1 MVCLSRENFAVEGKR
16 KGTPCSSLGAMA
28 ISDGGFNEAQKN
40 ASGFN
45 EAQVIARLKEI
56 FASTDPRISL
66 GIGDDAAVVSGAKAQ
81 VLTTDMAVSGVHFRT
96 DWSSAFEIGRKVTA
110 ANTADVL
117 AMSAKPDYLLVAV
130 ALTGSETME
139 WISDLARG
147 IKYEADLAGAHVVG
161 GDISRADQ
169 VVISMTAIGST
180 NKAITRSGAKPG
192 DGIYLSSLTGWS
204 AAGLAIVSS
213 GSKENMEPAQKA
225 LSEFKSPTIDYGF
238 DASKANALCDVSDA
252 LVIQAAQMA
261 EASKVCFNFDLTKI
275 QASAE
280 FMELENLAQRMDI
293 DIWSWIFA
301 GGEDHALLATGTDLP
316 GLLIGEVT
324 QGAGLANVPAGV
336 EANAWQHF

>member
-1 MVCLSRENFAVEGKR
+1 
-16 KGTPCSSLGAMA
+16 MA
-28 ISDGGFNEAQKN
+28 ITDGR
-40 ASGFN
+40 FN

-56 FASTDPRISL
+56 FATSDPRISI
-66 GIGDDAAVVSGAKAQ
+66 GIGDDAAVVKGGSNQ
-81 VLTTDMAVSGVHFRT
+81 ILTTDMAVSGVHFRT
-96 DWSSAFEIGRKVTA
+96 DWSTAFEIGRKVTA

-117 AMSAKPDYLLVAV
+117 AMSAKPDFLLVAV
-130 ALTGSETME
+130 SLTGSETIE
-139 WISDLARG
+139 WITDLARG

-180 NKAITRSGAKPG
+180 SKAITRSGAKPG

-204 AAGLAIVSS
+204 AAGLALLGS
-213 GSKENMEPAQKA
+213 GFKEDGELAQKA

-252 LVIQAAQMA
+252 LVIQATQMA

-280 FMELENLAQRMDI
+280 FVELEKVAQKLNA

-336 EANAWQHF
+336 EANTWQHF

>member
-28 ISDGGFNEAQKN
+28 ITDG
-40 ASGFN
+40 GFN

-56 FASTDPRISL
+56 FASSDPRISI
-66 GIGDDAAVVSGAKAQ
+66 GIGDDAAVVAATGAQ

-110 ANTADVL
+110 ANTADLL
-117 AMSAKPDYLLVAV
+117 AMSAKPDFLLVAV
-130 ALTGSETME
+130 ALTGSESME
-139 WISDLARG
+139 WITDLARG
-147 IKYEADLAGAHVVG
+147 IKFEADLAGAHVVG

-169 VVISMTAIGST
+169 VVISITAIGST

-204 AAGLAIVSS
+204 AAGLATLSAGFNEDGELI
-213 GSKENMEPAQKA
+213 QKA

-238 DASKANALCDVSDA
+238 DTSKANALCDVSDA

-275 QASAE
+275 QASSE
-280 FMELENLAQRMDI
+280 FVELEKVAQKLNA

-301 GGEDHALLATGTDLP
+301 GGEDHALLATGSDLP
-316 GLLIGEVT
+316 GVLIGEVT
-324 QGAGLANVPAGV
+324 AGAGLANVPAGV
-336 EANAWQHF
+336 EAKAWQHF